1 MMKSFKR
8 LVPCLSILAI
18 NFASCSSM
26 LLDPSEVE
34 AADQAFFEDDHEAAN
49 AFFSNGRS
57 VRTYSVTWKN
67 ALGEVLR
74 IDNVQEGEMPNFG
87 GNPVSYSD
95 GYCYYE
101 FERWTPSLSPVYS
114 NAFYTA
120 NYRISSADF
129 YLSNDE
135 INGGYKIIGPRTIK
149 DTVEIPQ
156 TFNGKPITGV
166 FFDSSYPWDGVKKV
180 VFSDSVISV
189 GKNSLYNIPVEEI
202 VFGTNTTDFS
212 IGLFNNSTSLKKVTF
227 GEGVKAIPNNMFAN
241 CTSLTNVVLN
251 DQLESI
257 GDHAFSNCLSLKTL
271 DFPSSLAT
279 IGNYAFYNSGV
290 EELTLPLAMNEIAE
304 SAFNG
309 CSGLVSIQLPEYVT
323 TLGPSLFKNCV
334 ALDNVSLPMN
344 TTSVPQYLFQGCE
357 NLNNV
362 ELHEGIAEIGKFAF
376 NNCLALT
383 NVNFPSTLKNIGECA
398 FYRSNI
404 KSAVLPQ
411 GTRNI
416 DEQAFANCKNLSSL
430 SLPSSLQ
437 TIGKNAFSLT
447 PSLVVANYEGSKTAF
462 DAIDINASNYE
473 LFSVPKVYNSYN
485 NQTLT
490 DDEFLVVYLD
500 ENRNVLEVQK
510 HTGDESYEYTGET
523 PTKAGDAS
531 NEYVFTNWNLIST
544 AANKCKQFAPVFQSI
559 KNHFKATFDYKNG
572 NKVDLY
578 FTEGETINYPAAPEN
593 GSNIFCG
600 WDNDYSTMP
609 ASNLTFNAQYVSRTT
624 AGQVY
629 KKWNGNYA
637 FYSWDQVINDGIVR
651 VSNNAVESVTQKDSV
666 ANDDVLILPNTI
678 KTINNIAFFGVKR
691 YKEIVLQSGLTTIK
705 EDAFVACKAKKINI
719 PSTVTTIEQNAF
731 ASSSITSASLPSG
744 ISTVAESIF
753 SSCSSLASVTLPN
766 TITTIEYGA
775 FNSCA
780 SLSTITLPTS
790 LKTIADSAFE
800 GSGLT
805 SIVIPEGTT
814 SIGNRCFM
822 GSRNLKTV
830 TLPSSISSIG
840 FWAFKD
846 TSINTINYRGS
857 KSQFDSLKFDD
868 DTKAQLANITI
879 NYNC

>member
-34 AADQAFFEDDHEAAN
+34 AADQVFFEDDHEVAN
-49 AFFSNGRS
+49 AFYSNGRS
-57 VRTYSVTWKN
+57 VKSYYVTWKN
-67 ALGEVLR
+67 PSGNVLR

-87 GNPVSYSD
+87 SNPASFSD

-101 FERWTPSLSPVYS
+101 FDRWTPFLSPVFS

-120 NYRISSADF
+120 TYKITSSDF

-135 INGGYKIIGPRTIK
+135 INGGYKIIGPRAIK
-149 DTVEIPQ
+149 EVVEIPQ
-156 TFNGKPITGV
+156 AFNGKPVTGV

-180 VFSDSVISV
+180 IFSDNVRSVR
-189 GKNSLYNIPVEEI
+189 KTPLYNIPVEEI
-202 VFGTNTTDFS
+202 VLGANTTDLDRS
-212 IGLFNNSTSLKKVTF
+212 LFANCTSLKKVTL
-227 GEGVKAIPNNMFAN
+227 GEGLKELPNYLFDN
-241 CTSLTNVVLN
+241 CSSLSEVILN

-257 GDHAFSNCLSLKTL
+257 GDFAFSDCLSLK
-271 DFPSSLAT
+271 SLSIPNSLKT
-279 IGNYAFYNSGV
+279 IGNNAFYQSGI
-290 EELTLPLAMNEIAE
+290 EELTLPLTMNKIAKN
-304 SAFNG
+304 AFSN
-309 CSGLVSIQLPEYVT
+309 CYALTNIQLPEYVT
-323 TLGPSLFKNCV
+323 TLGDYIFKNCTS
-334 ALDNVSLPMN
+334 LDNVTLPMN
-344 TTSVPQYLFQGCE
+344 VTSVPEYTFQGCE
-357 NLNNV
+357 NLSNV
-362 ELHEGIAEIGKFAF
+362 ELPEGITEIGNRAF
-376 NNCLALT
+376 SNCLALT
-383 NVNFPSTLKNIGECA
+383 NVNFPSTLKNIGSFA
-398 FYRSNI
+398 FYESNI
-404 KSAVLPQ
+404 KSLVLPQ

-416 DEQAFANCKNLSSL
+416 DEQAFAKCSNLSSI

-437 TIGKNAFSLT
+437 TIGKNAFSIT

-462 DAIDINASNYE
+462 DAIDINAVNQV

-485 NQTLT
+485 NQVLT

-510 HTGDESYEYTGET
+510 HTGNESYEYTGET
-523 PTKAGDAS
+523 PTKAGDAL
-531 NEYVFTNWNLIST
+531 NEYVFNRWDLVST
-544 AANKCKQFAPVFQSI
+544 ATNKCKQYVPVFLSI
-559 KNHFKATFDYKNG
+559 KNKFKATFDYKNG

-578 FTEGETINYPAAPEN
+578 FTEGHKIVYPDAPEN

-600 WDNDYSTMP
+600 WDKDYTTMP

-624 AGQVY
+624 PGQVY
-629 KKWNGNYA
+629 KKENGNYA

-705 EDAFVACKAKKINI
+705 EDAFAACKAKKINI

-731 ASSSITSASLPSG
+731 ASSSITSAALPNG
-744 ISTVAESIF
+744 ITTVAESIF

-775 FNSCA
+775 FASCRN
-780 SLSTITLPTS
+780 LSTLTLPSS
-790 LKTIADSAFE
+790 LKAIADSAFE

-805 SIVIPEGTT
+805 SVVIPEGTT

-822 GSRNLKTV
+822 KCGNLKTI

-857 KSQFDSLKFDD
+857 KSQFDSLKLDN